1 MENPKL
7 NGISEMFSGDD
18 PFLYNSLDKY
28 EFALTET
35 NEDVVDTF
43 KEMEV
48 IRK

>member
-1 MENPKL
+1 
-7 NGISEMFSGDD
+7 MFSGDD
-18 PFLYNSLDKY
+18 PPLYISLDKY

-35 NEDVVDTF
+35 NEDVVDMF